1 MWIKKKQKSVKQKTS
16 LTLKSQKIFKAKT
29 GPCKYNKTGK
39 TDYKREKKQSKY
51 RMKMKNNGK
60 NNEGKIMNDYTLI
73 YSESL
78 NKMNKFL

>member
-1 MWIKKKQKSVKQKTS
+1 MTK
-16 LTLKSQKIFKAKT
+16 
-29 GPCKYNKTGK
+29 
-39 TDYKREKKQSKY
+39 EKKQSKY

-73 YSESL
+73 YLESL